1 MPDWSQAQTVAPEPK
16 TEVHLSRIEIPS
28 GVGTRDPQLSRLEPN
43 RFFRNNGDGT
53 FSDLTMTSGL
63 GQIGKGH
70 GVTFIDYD
78 GDGDLDIY
86 AQIGA
91 ADPGD
96 MWETASY
103 RNEKGNRNHWLQV
116 DLAGTRSN
124 RQGVG
129 ATLVARAGG
138 LIVHREVKGSE
149 GVGFTNPYRVS
160 FGLGRTTRVESLEV
174 NWPSGEKQTL
184 HDLPANR
191 LIVGPEGE

>member
-1 MPDWSQAQTVAPEPK
+1 MGLLLLASLPGCVVRHMPDWSQVQTVAPEPK

-43 RFFRNNGDGT
+43 RFFRNNDDGT
-53 FSDLTMTSGL
+53 FSDSTMASGL

-86 AQIGA
+86 VQIGA

-96 MWETASY
+96 MWEKAFY
-103 RNEKGNRNHWLQV
+103 RNEKGHRNHWLQV

-149 GVGFTNPYRVS
+149 GFGSTNPYRVS

-174 NWPSGEKQTL
+174 N
-184 HDLPANR
+184 
-191 LIVGPEGE
+191 